1 MNTHPEASFWGNFQ
15 LRSNPVGQQQ
25 PSYFELL
32 LVFFEW
38 FCGLSLNTYVYM
50 NFVKVLEYLLIY

>member
-1 MNTHPEASFWGNFQ
+1 MNTHPEASFWWNFQ
-15 LRSNPVGQQQ
+15 PRSNPVGQQQ

-50 NFVKVLEYLLIY
+50 NFV